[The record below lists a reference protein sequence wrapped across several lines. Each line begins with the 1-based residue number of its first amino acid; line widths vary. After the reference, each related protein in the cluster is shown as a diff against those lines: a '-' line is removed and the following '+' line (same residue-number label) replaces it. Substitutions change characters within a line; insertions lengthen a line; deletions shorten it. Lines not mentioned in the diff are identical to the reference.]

1 MKKILFL
8 SLVTVSLLNSC
19 AVQQFHVNSET
30 KDFENG
36 GRVFGEKTS
45 NLTKEKD
52 YIKAG
57 TMFFI
62 GINAMNDAKVKDMAK
77 KINAD
82 KYTIET
88 KNNFLSLLV
97 NGFTSGLVQYK
108 VVKVIKRNK

>member
-1 MKKILFL
+1 MKKVV
-8 SLVTVSLLNSC
+8 LVGAVALTLLNSC
-19 AVQQFHVNSET
+19 AVQQFQVNTQT

-45 NLTKEKD
+45 KFEKNKD
-52 YIKAG
+52 YAKSG
-57 TMFFI
+57 TMFI
-62 GINAMNDAKVKDMAK
+62 LGINAMSDATTLEMAK

-97 NGFTSGLVQYK
+97 AGFTSNLVQYK

>member
-1 MKKILFL
+1 MKKVV
-8 SLVTVSLLNSC
+8 LVGVVALTLLNSC
-19 AVQQFHVNSET
+19 AVQQFHVNSEV

-45 NLTKEKD
+45 HLTKEKD
-52 YIKAG
+52 YAKAG
-57 TMFFI
+57 TMFII
-62 GINAMNDAKVKDMAK
+62 GINSMNDAKVKEMAK